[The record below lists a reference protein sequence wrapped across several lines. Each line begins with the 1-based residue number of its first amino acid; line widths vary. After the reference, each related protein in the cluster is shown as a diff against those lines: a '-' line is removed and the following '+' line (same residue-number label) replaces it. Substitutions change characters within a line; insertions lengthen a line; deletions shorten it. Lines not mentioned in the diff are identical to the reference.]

1 MTANLI
7 QASSPSIAKLTY
19 PVLIQQQNQEYIVT
33 VLGLD
38 CKAKGSSREAALEQ
52 LLEQVNAILKQ
63 GEIVQLEIPLPKPE
77 HPWMKFA
84 GMFKDDPYFDEMLK
98 DIEDYRRER
107 DAETEEYYRQL
118 DGEE

>member
-1 MTANLI
+1 
-7 QASSPSIAKLTY
+7 
-19 PVLIQQQNQEYIVT
+19 
-33 VLGLD
+33 
-38 CKAKGSSREAALEQ
+38 
-52 LLEQVNAILKQ
+52 
-63 GEIVQLEIPLPKPE
+63 
-77 HPWMKFA
+77 MKFA